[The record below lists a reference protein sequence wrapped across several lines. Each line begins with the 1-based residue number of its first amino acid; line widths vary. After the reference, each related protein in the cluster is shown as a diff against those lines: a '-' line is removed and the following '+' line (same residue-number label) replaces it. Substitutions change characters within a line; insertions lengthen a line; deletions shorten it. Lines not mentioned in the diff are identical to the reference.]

1 MKILLLT
8 YYSLGTAYHAL
19 DLFLHFSLP
28 CSLPPSSPSSSL
40 GSSPPPAPDKYI
52 QGALEKVE
60 LDSIIYNGFLLGK
73 NSISFFQFLMSNMP
87 KTDKIYRIFLSNESL
102 VKINGKI
109 WFPLYLNSL
118 AHISV
123 IR

>member
-28 CSLPPSSPSSSL
+28 CSLPSPLSSSL
-40 GSSPPPAPDKYI
+40 RSPPPPALDKYI

-60 LDSIIYNGFLLGK
+60 LDSTIYDGFLLGK
-73 NSISFFQFLMSNMP
+73 DSNSFFSISNVE
-87 KTDKIYRIFLSNESL
+87 YAEN
-102 VKINGKI
+102 
-109 WFPLYLNSL
+109 
-118 AHISV
+118 
-123 IR
+123 